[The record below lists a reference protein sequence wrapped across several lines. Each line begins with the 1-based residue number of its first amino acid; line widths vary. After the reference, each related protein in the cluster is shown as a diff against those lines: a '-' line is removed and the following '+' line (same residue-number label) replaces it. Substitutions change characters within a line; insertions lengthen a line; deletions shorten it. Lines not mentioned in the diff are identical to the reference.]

1 MKYFL
6 ISIEFEEGGIYGPFN
21 TIKEAKEFLKG
32 ISLSACVLMRGTIIE
47 RIYK

>member
-1 MKYFL
+1 MKYFV
-6 ISIEFEEGGIYGPFN
+6 ISIDEEDGGIYGPFN
-21 TIKEAKEFLKG
+21 TPKEAKEWLRG